1 MCKKLKSYLIRKIK
15 KHLTSL
21 KRSYA
26 RWICQQYF
34 KLKKAKQVSAP
45 SEVQSPLM
53 TVDEVADYL
62 RISKAT
68 IYSKRS
74 RHELP
79 EECIAK
85 VFGKL
90 LFVRKEIDKL
100 IADSMETTLKKF

>member
-1 MCKKLKSYLIRKIK
+1 MCKKLKSYLIREISKYTNAL
-15 KHLTSL
+15 KHW
-21 KRSYA
+21 YVN
-26 RWICQQYF
+26 WIYQQYF

-68 IYSKRS
+68 VYSKKCRG
-74 RHELP
+74 EFP

-90 LFVRKEIDKL
+90 RFVRKEIDKL
-100 IADSMETTLKKF
+100 IADSVEPTLKRF